1 LSKRVP
7 TAGKRIRDIG
17 EFKLIDI
24 VTAVVAGTQPGRLS
38 LGIGDDAAVW
48 RPSPGRHIVM
58 STDTMIEEEH
68 FRLDWGDWKSLGHK
82 ALAVNLSDLAA
93 MGARPRLA
101 LVSLGLT
108 GGERDREI
116 ADLYRGMVTLGTE
129 FKTAVVGGD
138 TTTSETAVM
147 ISITVL
153 GEATGGPDSVMKRSS
168 AREGDLIAVTGP
180 LGLAAG
186 GLEVLDQE
194 LRTLDGGPAMEEAF
208 LRPRPRVREGRL
220 LARSGVRCAIDL
232 SDGLLGDLPK
242 ICSQSELSAE
252 LDELKIP
259 VPLSIKWAFQ
269 DWFEVA
275 LRGGEDY
282 ELLFTAPP
290 SMFRR
295 INQSF
300 RRAGLRLPTVIGR
313 MVSAGESTPGVRMRV
328 PSGQMEE
335 LEAGAFAH
343 WG

>member
-58 STDTMIEEEH
+58 STDTMIEAEH
-68 FRLDWGDWKSLGHK
+68 FRLEWGDWKSLGHK

-116 ADLYRGMVTLGTE
+116 ADLYKGMVALGEE

-147 ISITVL
+147 ISVTVL
-153 GEATGGPDSVMKRSS
+153 GEATGGPETVMKRS
-168 AREGDLIAVTGP
+168 AAKEGDLIAVTGP

-208 LRPRPRVREGRL
+208 LRPKPRVREGRI
-220 LARSGVRCAIDL
+220 LARTGVRCAIDL

-242 ICSQSELSAE
+242 ICEQSGVTAE

-259 VPLSIKWAFQ
+259 VPLSIKWAFH
-269 DWFEVA
+269 DWFDLA

-290 SMFRR
+290 SMFKR
-295 INQSF
+295 INKNF

-313 MVSAGESTPGVRMRV
+313 MVSSGERDPEVRLRI
-328 PSGQMEE
+328 PSGQLEHV
-335 LEAGAFAH
+335 EAGAFAH

>member
-1 LSKRVP
+1 MSKRVP

-68 FRLDWGDWKSLGHK
+68 FRLEWGDWKSLGHK

-108 GGERDREI
+108 GAERDREV
-116 ADLYRGMVTLGTE
+116 ADLYKGMVTLGSE

-138 TTTSETAVM
+138 TTTSESAVM
-147 ISITVL
+147 ISVTVL
-153 GEATGGPDSVMKRSS
+153 GEAPGGPDSVMKRSA
-168 AREGDLIAVTGP
+168 ARAGDLVAVTGP

-208 LRPRPRVREGRL
+208 LRPKPRVREGRI

-242 ICSQSELSAE
+242 ICQQSDLSAE
-252 LDELKIP
+252 IDELRIP
-259 VPLSIKWAFQ
+259 VPLSIKWAFE
-269 DWFEVA
+269 DWFDVA

-290 SMFRR
+290 SAFQR
-295 INQSF
+295 INRNF

-313 MVSAGESTPGVRMRV
+313 MVSRGEQEPGVKLRT
-328 PSGQMEE
+328 PSGHLEQ

>member
-1 LSKRVP
+1 LSRRVP

-24 VTAVVAGTQPGRLS
+24 VTAVVAGSQPGRLS

-58 STDTMIEEEH
+58 STDSMIEEEH
-68 FRLDWGDWKSLGHK
+68 FRLEWGDWKSLGHK
-82 ALAVNLSDLAA
+82 ALAVNLSDMAA

-108 GGERDREI
+108 GRERDREV
-116 ADLYRGMVTLGTE
+116 ADLYRGMVALGDE

-138 TTTSETAVM
+138 TTTSETAVI
-147 ISITVL
+147 ISVTVL
-153 GEATGGPDSVMKRSS
+153 GEAAGGPDTVMKRS
-168 AREGDLIAVTGP
+168 AAKEGDLIAVTGP

-194 LRTLDGGPAMEEAF
+194 LRTLDGGPAMEDAF
-208 LRPRPRVREGRL
+208 LRPKPRVREGRL

-242 ICSQSELSAE
+242 ICEQSDLSAE

-290 SMFRR
+290 SAFRR
-295 INQSF
+295 INKNF
-300 RRAGLRLPTVIGR
+300 KRAGLRLPTVIGR
-313 MVSAGESTPGVRMRV
+313 MVARGDADPGVKMRV
-328 PSGQMEE
+328 PSGQ
-335 LEAGAFAH
+335 LEDIEPGAYTH

>member
-1 LSKRVP
+1 MSKRVP
-7 TAGKRIRDIG
+7 TSGKRIRDIG
-17 EFKLIDI
+17 EFKLID
-24 VTAVVAGTQPGRLS
+24 VLTAVVAGSQPGRLS

-68 FRLDWGDWKSLGHK
+68 FRLEWGDWKSLGHK

-101 LVSLGLT
+101 LVSIGLT
-108 GGERDREI
+108 GSERDREI
-116 ADLYRGMVTLGTE
+116 ADLYRGMVALGDQ

-153 GEATGGPDSVMKRSS
+153 GEATSGPDSVMKRSS

-208 LRPRPRVREGRL
+208 LRPKPRVREGRI

-242 ICSQSELSAE
+242 VCSQSGLSAE
-252 LDELKIP
+252 IDELKIP

-269 DWFEVA
+269 DWIEVA

-282 ELLFTAPP
+282 ELLFTASP
-290 SMFRR
+290 SVLAR
-295 INQSF
+295 INRNF

-313 MVSAGESTPGVRMRV
+313 MVDPGEAEPEVRLRM
-328 PSGQMEE
+328 PSGKIEK
-335 LEAGAFAH
+335 LEPGAYAH

>member
-1 LSKRVP
+1 VSKRVP
-7 TAGKRIRDIG
+7 TAGKRVRDIG

-38 LGIGDDAAVW
+38 LGIGDDAAMW
-48 RPSPGRHIVM
+48 RPTPGRHIVM
-58 STDTMIEEEH
+58 STDTMIEDEH
-68 FRLDWGDWKSLGHK
+68 FRLEWGDWKSLGHK
-82 ALAVNLSDLAA
+82 ALAVNLSDMAA

-108 GGERDREI
+108 GSERDREI
-116 ADLYRGMVTLGTE
+116 ADLYKGMVALGQE

-153 GEATGGPDSVMKRSS
+153 GEATGGPETVMKRSA
-168 AREGDLIAVTGP
+168 AREGDLIALTGP
-180 LGLAAG
+180 IGLAAG
-186 GLEVLDQE
+186 GLEVLEQE

-208 LRPRPRVREGRL
+208 LRPKPRVREGRL

-242 ICSQSELSAE
+242 ICEQSGVSAE
-252 LDELKIP
+252 IDELKIP
-259 VPLSIKWAFQ
+259 VPLSIKWAFE

-290 SMFRR
+290 SAFKR
-295 INQSF
+295 INKTF
-300 RRAGLRLPTVIGR
+300 RRAGLRLPIIIGR
-313 MVSAGESTPGVRMRV
+313 VVAKGDAASTVKMRL
-328 PSGQMEE
+328 PSGQLEQ

>member
-1 LSKRVP
+1 VSRRVP

-24 VTAVVAGTQPGRLS
+24 LTAVVAGSQPGRLS

-68 FRLDWGDWKSLGHK
+68 FRLEWGDWKSLGHK
-82 ALAVNLSDLAA
+82 ALAVNLSDMAA

-108 GGERDREI
+108 GGERDREV
-116 ADLYRGMVTLGTE
+116 ADLYRGMVALGDQ

-138 TTTSETAVM
+138 TTSSETAVM
-147 ISITVL
+147 ISVTVL
-153 GEATGGPDSVMKRSS
+153 GEATAGPETVMKRS
-168 AREGDLIAVTGP
+168 AGKAGDLIAVTGP

-208 LRPRPRVREGRL
+208 LRPKPRVKEGRI

-242 ICSQSELSAE
+242 ICDQSSLSAE

-282 ELLFTAPP
+282 ELLFTASPAV
-290 SMFRR
+290 MARVNR
-295 INQSF
+295 NF

-313 MVSAGESTPGVRMRV
+313 MVDSGESDPSVRLRL
-328 PSGQMEE
+328 PSGQLEE
-335 LEAGAFAH
+335 LKPGAYSH

>member
-1 LSKRVP
+1 VSKRVP
-7 TAGKRIRDIG
+7 TAGKRVRDIG

-68 FRLDWGDWKSLGHK
+68 FRLEWGDWKSLGHK
-82 ALAVNLSDLAA
+82 ALATNLSDLAA

-108 GGERDREI
+108 GGERDREV
-116 ADLYRGMVTLGTE
+116 ADLYKGMVELGSR
-129 FKTAVVGGD
+129 FKMAVVGGD

-153 GEATGGPDSVMKRSS
+153 GEATGGPDTVMKRS
-168 AREGDLIAVTGP
+168 AAKPGDLIAVTGP

-208 LRPRPRVREGRL
+208 LRPNPRVTEGRI
-220 LARSGVRCAIDL
+220 LARSGVKCAIDL

-242 ICSQSELSAE
+242 ICDQSDVSAE
-252 LDELKIP
+252 IDELKIP
-259 VPLSIKWAFQ
+259 VPLSIKWAFR
-269 DWFEVA
+269 DWFDVA

-290 SMFRR
+290 SKFKV
-295 INQSF
+295 INRNF

-313 MVSAGESTPGVRMRV
+313 IVEKGEGDPKVRLRL
-328 PSGQMEE
+328 PSGHLEDV
-335 LEAGAFAH
+335 EAGAFAH

>member
-1 LSKRVP
+1 MSKRVP

-58 STDTMIEEEH
+58 STDSMIEEEH
-68 FRLDWGDWKSLGHK
+68 FRLEWGDWKSLGHK
-82 ALAVNLSDLAA
+82 AMAVNLSDMAA

-116 ADLYRGMVTLGTE
+116 ADLYKGMVALGDE

-138 TTTSETAVM
+138 TTISESAVM
-147 ISITVL
+147 ISVTVL
-153 GEATGGPDSVMKRSS
+153 GEAAGGPDSVMKRSS

-194 LRTLDGGPAMEEAF
+194 LRTLDGGPAMEESL
-208 LRPRPRVREGRL
+208 LRPKPRIREGRI

-242 ICSQSELSAE
+242 ICEQSHLSAE
-252 LDELKIP
+252 IDELKIP
-259 VPLSIKWAFQ
+259 VPLSIKWAFE

-282 ELLFTAPP
+282 ELLFAAPP
-290 SMFRR
+290 SAFRR
-295 INQSF
+295 INRNF
-300 RRAGLRLPTVIGR
+300 RRAGLRLPAVIGR
-313 MVSAGESTPGVRMRV
+313 MVSSGEAQPGVKLRV
-328 PSGQMEE
+328 PSGRLEQ
-335 LEAGAFAH
+335 LEAGAYAH

>member
-1 LSKRVP
+1 MP
-7 TAGKRIRDIG
+7 TSGKRIRDIG
-17 EFKLIDI
+17 EFKLID
-24 VTAVVAGTQPGRLS
+24 VLTAVVAGSQPGRLS

-68 FRLDWGDWKSLGHK
+68 FRLEWGDWKSLGHK

-101 LVSLGLT
+101 LVSIGLT
-108 GGERDREI
+108 GSERDREI
-116 ADLYRGMVTLGTE
+116 ADLYRGMVALGDQ

-153 GEATGGPDSVMKRSS
+153 GEATSGPDSVMKRSS

-208 LRPRPRVREGRL
+208 LRPKPRVREGRI

-242 ICSQSELSAE
+242 VCSQSGLSAE
-252 LDELKIP
+252 IDELKIP

-269 DWFEVA
+269 DWIEVA

-282 ELLFTAPP
+282 ELLFTASP
-290 SMFRR
+290 SVLAR
-295 INQSF
+295 INRNF

-313 MVSAGESTPGVRMRV
+313 MVDPGEAEPEVRLRM
-328 PSGQMEE
+328 PSGKIEK
-335 LEAGAFAH
+335 LEPGAYAH

>member
-1 LSKRVP
+1 MSKRVP

-24 VTAVVAGTQPGRLS
+24 LTAVVAGSQPGRLS

-68 FRLDWGDWKSLGHK
+68 FRIEWGDWKSLGHK

-108 GGERDREI
+108 GTERDREV
-116 ADLYRGMVTLGTE
+116 ADLYRGMVALGDQ

-147 ISITVL
+147 ISVTVL
-153 GEATGGPDSVMKRSS
+153 GEASGGPDTVMKRSS
-168 AREGDLIAVTGP
+168 AQAGDLIAVTGP

-208 LRPRPRVREGRL
+208 LRPKPRVREGRI

-242 ICSQSELSAE
+242 ICNQSGLSAE
-252 LDELKIP
+252 IDELKIP

-290 SMFRR
+290 SAIAR
-295 INQSF
+295 INQNF

-313 MVSAGESTPGVRMRV
+313 MTDQGEADPEVRLRT
-328 PSGQMEE
+328 PSGQATK
-335 LEAGAFAH
+335 LEPGAYAH